1 LPRTA
6 LLADSRF
13 RDHENPTGHPERV
26 ARIETLLALADEP
39 GRADVLRVMP
49 RAASVE
55 ELGTVHRPSHVE
67 RVAAS
72 AGRELTVFDA
82 DTTATAL
89 SYETARLAAGG
100 VLEVIDAVVD
110 RRAENGFA
118 FVRPPGH
125 HAESD
130 RVMGFCL
137 FNNVAL
143 GAAHLRR
150 THGAERVAVLDWDVH
165 HGNGTQEIFWRDGS
179 VLFVSLHQYPLYPGT
194 GAANERGEGEGEGA
208 TLNVPLP
215 AGGGDAEYAEAMRAL
230 VVPALRR
237 FAPEFVLVSAG
248 FDAHRDDPL
257 ANMSMTETGFAG
269 LTRTMMD
276 LAADCCDGRLVL
288 VLEGGYALGALRRS
302 AAAVLAE
309 LGVAAAEST

>member
-1 LPRTA
+1 MPRTA
-6 LLADSRF
+6 LLADARF
-13 RDHENPTGHPERV
+13 RQHENPRGHPERV
-26 ARIETLLALADEP
+26 ARIETLLSLADEP
-39 GRADVLRVMP
+39 GRADVLRVTP

-55 ELGTVHRPSHVE
+55 ELSAVHTPRHVE

-72 AGRELTVFDA
+72 AGRERTVFDA

-89 SYETARLAAGG
+89 SYETARLAVGG

-150 THGAERVAVLDWDVH
+150 THGVGRVLILDWDVH
-165 HGNGTQEIFWRDGS
+165 HGNGTQEIFYSDAD
-179 VLFVSLHQYPLYPGT
+179 VMFVSLHQYPLYPGT
-194 GAANERGEGEGEGA
+194 GAASERGEGPGEGA
-208 TLNVPLP
+208 TLNVPLS
-215 AGGGDAEYAEAMRAL
+215 AGGGDAVYAEAMRAL

-257 ANMSMTETGFAG
+257 ANMNVTEKGFAD
-269 LTRTMMD
+269 LARRVMD
-276 LAADCCDGRLVL
+276 VAADCCDGRLVL
-288 VLEGGYALGALRRS
+288 TLEGGYALGALRSS
-302 AAAVLAE
+302 AAAVLQE
-309 LGVAAAEST
+309 LGVTAKEGP